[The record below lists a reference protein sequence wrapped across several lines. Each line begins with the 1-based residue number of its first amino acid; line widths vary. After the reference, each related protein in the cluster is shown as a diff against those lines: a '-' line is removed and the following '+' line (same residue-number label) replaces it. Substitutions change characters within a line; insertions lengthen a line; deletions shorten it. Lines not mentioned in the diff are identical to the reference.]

1 MAHNIARA
9 IDHSATAASPN
20 RVSVGHKRRRG
31 VRAEPQLSIV
41 LVAMEETVVSESLR
55 STLSACDAAGVELVL
70 VQRGQRTSG
79 SFFRRLRNMR
89 TLTASSSA
97 TAAELRAAG
106 MATANG
112 DIVTV
117 CELPAR
123 GDEPGFTWPLSLA
136 AARQSSS

>member
-1 MAHNIARA
+1 MSHNIARA
-9 IDHSATAASPN
+9 LDDSANSTAPASVAVE
-20 RVSVGHKRRRG
+20 RKRRRG

-41 LVAMEETVVSESLR
+41 LVAMEESVVSESLR
-55 STLSACDAAGVELVL
+55 TTLAACDAAGVEVVL

-79 SFFRRLRNMR
+79 SFLRRLRNAR
-89 TLTASSSA
+89 TLTVSPAA
-97 TAAELRAAG
+97 TVAELRAAG

-123 GDEPGFTWPLSLA
+123 GDEPGFTWTLSLI
-136 AARQSSS
+136 AARQATS

>member
-1 MAHNIARA
+1 MSHNIARA
-9 IDHSATAASPN
+9 LDDSVKSPAPA
-20 RVSVGHKRRRG
+20 RVSIEPRRRRG

-55 STLSACDAAGVELVL
+55 TTLSACDAAGVEVVL

-79 SFFRRLRNMR
+79 SFLRRLRNVR
-89 TLTASSSA
+89 TLTAPSSA
-97 TAAELRAAG
+97 TTAELRATG
-106 MATANG
+106 MASANG

-123 GDEPGFTWPLSLA
+123 GDEPGFTWPLSLV
-136 AARQSSS
+136 AARKATG

>member
-1 MAHNIARA
+1 MSHNSARA
-9 IDHSATAASPN
+9 IDGSARSSTPP
-20 RVSVGHKRRRG
+20 RVSVEHKRRRG

-41 LVAMEETVVSESLR
+41 LVAMEETVVPESLR
-55 STLSACDAAGVELVL
+55 ATLSACDAAGVELVL
-70 VQRGQRTSG
+70 VQRGQRAAG
-79 SFFRRLRNMR
+79 SFLRRLRNVR
-89 TLTASSSA
+89 TLAASSTA
-97 TAAELRAAG
+97 TVAELRAAG

-136 AARQSSS
+136 AARQTTG